1 MQRTDQ
7 VRRWPRI
14 VKRPFSKSQ
23 TLLRLTSNAV
33 AFRVAV
39 IILVAKL
46 SNHKEINQVNRTFM
60 ITLAAAATAFSLH
73 AQGGNP
79 LSTEVKQAYTNTKNK
94 IIKAAEKMP
103 DENYNFKAT
112 PDVRTFGGW
121 IAHVADAQVR
131 NCAAINGEQKTPG
144 AASKT
149 SKADLVAALKESF
162 ADCDKA
168 YDSLT

>member
-1 MQRTDQ
+1 M
-7 VRRWPRI
+7 
-14 VKRPFSKSQ
+14 
-23 TLLRLTSNAV
+23 
-33 AFRVAV
+33 
-39 IILVAKL
+39 
-46 SNHKEINQVNRTFM
+46 NRTFM

-168 YDSLT
+168 YDSLTDATAAEMTKGARPRTKLGALTGNIAHDEEAYGSIAVYMRLKGLVPPSSEGR